1 VPLAPPECRSFLGLK
16 LVLPTEL
23 GRFFA
28 AGLLAFR
35 RADLSFAQNH
45 RQERPLMAHK
55 ITSAGAERVLR
66 ELRDLV
72 QAVDDRVLAPASL
85 EARAEWEGLVQ
96 RLPSNADADHGLA
109 GVSEDELGRLLQK
122 ATRFLAILLSDT
134 APIYDTISTSSVA
147 RHRPASPALS

>member
-1 VPLAPPECRSFLGLK
+1 
-16 LVLPTEL
+16 
-23 GRFFA
+23 
-28 AGLLAFR
+28 
-35 RADLSFAQNH
+35 
-45 RQERPLMAHK
+45 MAHE

-96 RLPSNADADHGLA
+96 RLPSIADADRGLV
-109 GVSEDELGRLLQK
+109 GISEDELGRLLQK

-134 APIYDTISTSSVA
+134 APIYDTISTSSAA